1 MSVEIAA
8 CKYSRRGPGVFTFYI
23 PAEYHEAVEA
33 EHQRLVKKR
42 IDQAYIKFGKPLKP
56 RSTGKGSGDKP
67 GSQNTHIHGDATQIA
82 QETGETKSKI
92 IADAIEI
99 AVSMYPDFR
108 MRKDYIR
115 RIVPVTESEP
125 WSTGEAAAVIEALHQ
140 IASFCDVKLREYEE
154 E

>member
-1 MSVEIAA
+1 MLE
-8 CKYSRRGPGVFTFYI
+8 I
-23 PAEYHEAVEA
+23 PAAVIKHATAEEVTFEIPRDFREAWLAEA
-33 EHQRLVKKR
+33 GRIKKKK
-42 IDQAYIKFGKPLKP
+42 IWQAYVKIGSPLKP
-56 RSTGKGSGDKP
+56 RSTGKRSDNRP
-67 GSQNTHIHGDATQIA
+67 GSQNTHIHGHATQIG

-92 IADAIEI
+92 IADAVEI

>member
-1 MSVEIAA
+1 MLE
-8 CKYSRRGPGVFTFYI
+8 I
-23 PAEYHEAVEA
+23 PAAVIKHATAEEVTFEIPRDFREAWLAEA
-33 EHQRLVKKR
+33 GRIKKKKIR
-42 IDQAYIKFGKPLKP
+42 QAYVKIGSPLKP
-56 RSTGKGSGDKP
+56 RSTGKRSG
-67 GSQNTHIHGDATQIA
+67 NTHVHGHATQIA

-92 IADAIEI
+92 ISDAVEI